1 MSRELKVGLLAIVGI
16 AIFVIGFKFL
26 KGSNIFKR
34 DYTYYAVYD
43 NVDGLNPSNPVYIS
57 GYQVGRIADIDL
69 IQLPNGMNKALV
81 TYNIHNDIQIPRG
94 SSAMI
99 YSADLLGAKA
109 VKIQYVTNASY
120 YEDGDTIING
130 VELGM
135 IEKLGTSIT
144 PLIGHIDTLI
154 VGLGGIVDKNN
165 KDNLQAIIAN
175 LNAVIAQLNKDLPG
189 ITGGVNSLVNDK
201 NSSLNKTL
209 GNLET
214 FTGNLNQNNAKIN
227 HLLTNLDQFS
237 DTLNQMQIKQ
247 TIENAELAIAQLN
260 TLLAQINTGKGTMGK
275 LVKDEALY
283 NNLQNASNNL
293 NLLLDDFKANPN
305 RYVHLSLLKID
316 RTVKTKKLQQD
327 IEKANAPK

>member
-1 MSRELKVGLLAIVGI
+1 VSKELKVGILAIVGI
-16 AIFVIGFKFL
+16 AIFVVGFKFL
-26 KGSNIFKR
+26 KGSNVFKN
-34 DYTYYAVYD
+34 DNTYYAIYD
-43 NVDGLNPSNPVYIS
+43 NVDGLNSSNPVYVS

-69 IQLPNGMNKALV
+69 IQLGNGMNKALV
-81 TYNIHNDIQIPRG
+81 TYSISDDVKIPRG
-94 SSAMI
+94 SSALI
-99 YSADLLGAKA
+99 YATDLLGAKA
-109 VKIQYVTNASY
+109 VKISYVTNSSY
-120 YEDGDTIING
+120 YEDEDTIING
-130 VELGM
+130 MELGM

-144 PLIGHIDTLI
+144 PLLGHLDSLV
-154 VGLGGIVDKNN
+154 VGLGSVVDKNN
-165 KDNLQAIIAN
+165 KDNLQNTIAN
-175 LNAVIAQLNKDLPG
+175 INAVITQLNKDLPG
-189 ITGGVNSLVNDK
+189 ITGGVNTLVNDK

-237 DTLNQMQIKQ
+237 DTLNELQLKQ
-247 TIENAELAIAQLN
+247 TVANAELAIAQLN

-283 NNLQNASNNL
+283 NNLQNASSNL